1 MVFSTGGLGP
11 TQDDLTREAISSA
24 LGEEMQVDPGLLE
37 DLKAWFRYRGADMP
51 PRNTKQATLI
61 PSAVT
66 IPNNQGTAPGWWVER
81 KGKIIVAMPGP
92 PGEMYNMWQNQVAP
106 KLGGKVRGQVII
118 TRNIKTTD
126 LAEADVAER
135 VARFAESANPY
146 LGIYAKHD
154 GIHLRIIGRGAS
166 EEEARAL
173 IEPVESGIL
182 EIMGPHVWGFDD
194 DSPEGALAEAL
205 SEAGLTVAT
214 MESCTGGL
222 MASTITD
229 VPGSSAYFRGGIV
242 SYSNEAKIANGV
254 PAEVI
259 RDHGGISAETAEAM
273 AKAARRRTGGGPWRR
288 SDGCRGAVGA
298 GGQGGGNGVH
308 RHRSGG
314 GGEAGGAAAA
324 AETGG
329 GQVPLGNDGAGGADA
344 AGAGVGGVIGN
355 SPMNLSAVLLSHCLL
370 FLTLLIL
377 ACGGNSSAPE
387 STSHTSPP
395 PTALS
400 PTPTAF
406 RQHQRLSPT
415 PIPLPVAPSTPT
427 IAPPSTPIPT
437 PIPIGTSVE
446 NSYKAGEILVGGQR
460 SCGESH
466 WLNGRRPQFHRS
478 LFPNQPPS
486 GQRVPLLHGQTPS

>member
-1 MVFSTGGLGP
+1 METVKGEILSIGTELLMGELTDTNSTYIAAHAPALGITIQRMSQVGDDLRLLAGAFSAALERSDVVFSTGGLGP

-24 LGEEMQVDPGLLE
+24 LGEEMQVDSGLLE

-51 PRNTKQATLI
+51 PRNNKQATLI

-194 DSPEGALAEAL
+194 DSPEAALAEAL

-259 RDHGGISAETAEAM
+259 RDHGAISAETAEAM
-273 AKAARRRTGGGPWRR
+273 AKAARQRLGADLGVGVTGVAGP
-288 SDGCRGAVGA
+288 SEQEGKAVGTVFIA
-298 GGQGGGNGVH
+298 LTAEGVVKPVAL
-308 RHRSGG
+308 RLPPRRAVVKYRSV
-314 GGEAGGAAAA
+314 
-324 AETGG
+324 T
-329 GQVPLGNDGAGGADA
+329 
-344 AGAGVGGVIGN
+344 
-355 SPMNLSAVLLSHCLL
+355 
-370 FLTLLIL
+370 
-377 ACGGNSSAPE
+377 
-387 STSHTSPP
+387 
-395 PTALS
+395 TALVEL
-400 PTPTAF
+400 T
-406 RQHQRLSPT
+406 RLVQE
-415 PIPLPVAPSTPT
+415 LGA
-427 IAPPSTPIPT
+427 
-437 PIPIGTSVE
+437 
-446 NSYKAGEILVGGQR
+446 
-460 SCGESH
+460 
-466 WLNGRRPQFHRS
+466 
-478 LFPNQPPS
+478 
-486 GQRVPLLHGQTPS
+486 

>member
-1 MVFSTGGLGP
+1 MPLARACSMETVKGEILSIGTELLMGELTDTNSAYIAARAPSLGITIQRMSQVGDDLRLLAGAFATALERSDVVFSTGGLGP

-81 KGKIIVAMPGP
+81 NGKIIVAMPGP

-194 DSPEGALAEAL
+194 DSPEAALAEAL

-259 RDHGGISAETAEAM
+259 RDHGVISAETAEAM
-273 AKAARRRTGGGPWRR
+273 AKAARRRLGADLGVGVTGVAGP
-288 SDGCRGAVGA
+288 SEQEGKAVGTVFIA
-298 GGQGGGNGVH
+298 L
-308 RHRSGG
+308 
-314 GGEAGGAAAA
+314 A
-324 AETGG
+324 AE
-329 GQVPLGNDGAGGADA
+329 
-344 AGAGVGGVIGN
+344 GVVK
-355 SPMNLSAVLLSHCLL
+355 PMALRLPPRRAVVKYRSV
-370 FLTLLIL
+370 T
-377 ACGGNSSAPE
+377 
-387 STSHTSPP
+387 
-395 PTALS
+395 TALVEL
-400 PTPTAF
+400 T
-406 RQHQRLSPT
+406 RLVQE
-415 PIPLPVAPSTPT
+415 L
-427 IAPPSTPIPT
+427 
-437 PIPIGTSVE
+437 G
-446 NSYKAGEILVGGQR
+446 
-460 SCGESH
+460 
-466 WLNGRRPQFHRS
+466 S
-478 LFPNQPPS
+478 L
-486 GQRVPLLHGQTPS
+486 G

>member
-1 MVFSTGGLGP
+1 MPPARACSMETVKGEILSIGTELLMGELTDTNSAYIAAHAPALGITIQRMSQVGDDLQLLAGAFAAALERSDVVFSTGGLGP

-24 LGEEMQVDPGLLE
+24 LGEEMQVDPDLLE

-106 KLGGKVRGQVII
+106 KLSGKVRGQVII

-135 VARFAESANPY
+135 VARFAESENPY

-166 EEEARAL
+166 EEEARGL
-173 IEPVESGIL
+173 MDPVESGIL

-194 DSPEGALAEAL
+194 DTPEGALAQAL
-205 SEAGLTVAT
+205 SETGLTVAT

-242 SYSNEAKIANGV
+242 SYSNEAKVANGV

-259 RDHGGISAETAEAM
+259 RNHGAISAETAEAM
-273 AKAARRRTGGGPWRR
+273 AKAARRRLGADFGVGVTGVAGPSEQEGKAVGTVYVAIAAEGVVKPVALRLPPRR
-288 SDGCRGAVGA
+288 AVVKYRSVTTALVELTRLVRGMGA
-298 GGQGGGNGVH
+298 GGVAVGN
-308 RHRSGG
+308 
-314 GGEAGGAAAA
+314 
-324 AETGG
+324 
-329 GQVPLGNDGAGGADA
+329 
-344 AGAGVGGVIGN
+344 
-355 SPMNLSAVLLSHCLL
+355 
-370 FLTLLIL
+370 
-377 ACGGNSSAPE
+377 
-387 STSHTSPP
+387 
-395 PTALS
+395 
-400 PTPTAF
+400 
-406 RQHQRLSPT
+406 
-415 PIPLPVAPSTPT
+415 
-427 IAPPSTPIPT
+427 
-437 PIPIGTSVE
+437 
-446 NSYKAGEILVGGQR
+446 
-460 SCGESH
+460 
-466 WLNGRRPQFHRS
+466 
-478 LFPNQPPS
+478 
-486 GQRVPLLHGQTPS
+486 

>member
-1 MVFSTGGLGP
+1 MPPARALSMETVKGEILSIGTELLMGELTDTNSAYIAAHAPALGITIQRMSQVGDDLQLLAGAFAAALERSDVVFSTGGLGP
-11 TQDDLTREAISSA
+11 TQDDLTRESISSA

-106 KLGGKVRGQVII
+106 KLSGKVRGQVII

-135 VARFAESANPY
+135 VARFAESENPY

-166 EEEARAL
+166 EEEARGL
-173 IEPVESGIL
+173 MDPVESGIL

-194 DSPEGALAEAL
+194 DTPEGALAEAL
-205 SEAGLTVAT
+205 TESGLTVAT

-242 SYSNEAKIANGV
+242 SYSNEAKVANGV

-259 RDHGGISAETAEAM
+259 RNHGAISAETAEAM
-273 AKAARRRTGGGPWRR
+273 AKAARRRLGADFGVGVTGVAGP
-288 SDGCRGAVGA
+288 SEQEGKAVGTVFVA
-298 GGQGGGNGVH
+298 I
-308 RHRSGG
+308 
-314 GGEAGGAAAA
+314 A
-324 AETGG
+324 AE
-329 GQVPLGNDGAGGADA
+329 
-344 AGAGVGGVIGN
+344 GVVN
-355 SPMNLSAVLLSHCLL
+355 PVALRL
-370 FLTLLIL
+370 
-377 ACGGNSSAPE
+377 
-387 STSHTSPP
+387 P
-395 PTALS
+395 PTRAVVKYRSVTTALVEL
-400 PTPTAF
+400 T
-406 RQHQRLSPT
+406 RL
-415 PIPLPVAPSTPT
+415 VRGMGAR
-427 IAPPSTPIPT
+427 
-437 PIPIGTSVE
+437 
-446 NSYKAGEILVGGQR
+446 GEQ
-460 SCGESH
+460 
-466 WLNGRRPQFHRS
+466 
-478 LFPNQPPS
+478 
-486 GQRVPLLHGQTPS
+486 

>member
-1 MVFSTGGLGP
+1 MPLARACSMETVKGEILSIGTELLMGELTDTNSAYIAAHAPALGITIQRMSQVGDDLQLLAGAFAAALERSDVVFSTGGLGP

-24 LGEEMQVDPGLLE
+24 LGEDMQVDPGLLE

-66 IPNNQGTAPGWWVER
+66 IPNNQGTAPGWWVEQ

-135 VARFAESANPY
+135 VARFAESENPY

-259 RDHGGISAETAEAM
+259 RDHGAISAETAEAM
-273 AKAARRRTGGGPWRR
+273 AKAARQRMGADLGVGVTGVAGP
-288 SDGCRGAVGA
+288 SEQEGKAVGTVFIA
-298 GGQGGGNGVH
+298 I
-308 RHRSGG
+308 
-314 GGEAGGAAAA
+314 A
-324 AETGG
+324 AE
-329 GQVPLGNDGAGGADA
+329 
-344 AGAGVGGVIGN
+344 GVVK
-355 SPMNLSAVLLSHCLL
+355 PVALRLPPRRAVVKYRSV
-370 FLTLLIL
+370 T
-377 ACGGNSSAPE
+377 
-387 STSHTSPP
+387 
-395 PTALS
+395 TALVEL
-400 PTPTAF
+400 T
-406 RQHQRLSPT
+406 RL
-415 PIPLPVAPSTPT
+415 VQEF
-427 IAPPSTPIPT
+427 
-437 PIPIGTSVE
+437 G
-446 NSYKAGEILVGGQR
+446 
-460 SCGESH
+460 C
-466 WLNGRRPQFHRS
+466 
-478 LFPNQPPS
+478 
-486 GQRVPLLHGQTPS
+486 

>member
-1 MVFSTGGLGP
+1 MGELTDTNSAYIAAHAPALGITIQRMSQVGDDLQLLAGSFAAALERSDVVFSTGGLGP

-182 EIMGPHVWGFDD
+182 KIMGPHVWGFDD
-194 DSPEGALAEAL
+194 DSPEAALAEAL

-259 RDHGGISAETAEAM
+259 RDHGAISAETAEAM
-273 AKAARRRTGGGPWRR
+273 AKAARRRLGADLGVGVTGVAGP
-288 SDGCRGAVGA
+288 SEQEGKAVGTVFIA
-298 GGQGGGNGVH
+298 I
-308 RHRSGG
+308 
-314 GGEAGGAAAA
+314 A
-324 AETGG
+324 AE
-329 GQVPLGNDGAGGADA
+329 
-344 AGAGVGGVIGN
+344 GVVK
-355 SPMNLSAVLLSHCLL
+355 PVALRLPPRRAVVKYRSV
-370 FLTLLIL
+370 T
-377 ACGGNSSAPE
+377 
-387 STSHTSPP
+387 
-395 PTALS
+395 TALVEL
-400 PTPTAF
+400 T
-406 RQHQRLSPT
+406 RLVQE
-415 PIPLPVAPSTPT
+415 LRHE
-427 IAPPSTPIPT
+427 
-437 PIPIGTSVE
+437 GT
-446 NSYKAGEILVGGQR
+446 VGD
-460 SCGESH
+460 
-466 WLNGRRPQFHRS
+466 
-478 LFPNQPPS
+478 
-486 GQRVPLLHGQTPS
+486 

>member
-1 MVFSTGGLGP
+1 MGELTDTNSAYIAARAPALGITIQRMSQVGDDLQLLSGAFAAALERADVVFSTGGLGP

-24 LGEEMQVDPGLLE
+24 LGEEMKVDPDLLE

-51 PRNTKQATLI
+51 PRNIKQATLI
-61 PSAVT
+61 PSAAT

-106 KLGGKVRGQVII
+106 KLGGRVRSQVII

-135 VARFAESANPY
+135 IARFAESENPY

-166 EEEARAL
+166 EEEARGL
-173 IEPVESGIL
+173 IDPVESGIL

-205 SEAGLTVAT
+205 TETGLTVAT

-229 VPGSSAYFRGGIV
+229 VPGSSTYFRGGIV

-259 RDHGGISAETAEAM
+259 RDHGAISAETAAAM
-273 AKAARRRTGGGPWRR
+273 AMAARTRLGADFGVGVTGVAGP
-288 SDGCRGAVGA
+288 SEQEGKAVGTVFIA
-298 GGQGGGNGVH
+298 I
-308 RHRSGG
+308 
-314 GGEAGGAAAA
+314 A
-324 AETGG
+324 AEGVMKPVALRLPPRRAVVKYRSVTTALVELTRLVRGM
-329 GQVPLGNDGAGGADA
+329 GAG
-344 AGAGVGGVIGN
+344 
-355 SPMNLSAVLLSHCLL
+355 
-370 FLTLLIL
+370 
-377 ACGGNSSAPE
+377 
-387 STSHTSPP
+387 
-395 PTALS
+395 
-400 PTPTAF
+400 
-406 RQHQRLSPT
+406 
-415 PIPLPVAPSTPT
+415 
-427 IAPPSTPIPT
+427 
-437 PIPIGTSVE
+437 
-446 NSYKAGEILVGGQR
+446 
-460 SCGESH
+460 
-466 WLNGRRPQFHRS
+466 
-478 LFPNQPPS
+478 
-486 GQRVPLLHGQTPS
+486 